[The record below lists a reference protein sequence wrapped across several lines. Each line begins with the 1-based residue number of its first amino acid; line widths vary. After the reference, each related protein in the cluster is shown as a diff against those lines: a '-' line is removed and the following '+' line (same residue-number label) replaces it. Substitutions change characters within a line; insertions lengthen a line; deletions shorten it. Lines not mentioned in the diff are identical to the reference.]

1 MINGRSVE
9 RQCHFDS
16 RYAIIGPVQV
26 GLMVRAARRRSGLTQ
41 RGLAEAAGVPQATVG
56 RIEAGSVSP
65 RAETLIRLLG
75 AVGHE
80 LSIERRI
87 GEGIDRTLI
96 RDRLQMTPEERIRL
110 AAEEARAMPEI
121 RVRR

>member
-1 MINGRSVE
+1 MADPSNASPAS
-9 RQCHFDS
+9 DS
-16 RYAIIGPVQV
+16 RYAIIGLMQAGP
-26 GLMVRAARRRSGLTQ
+26 MVRASRRRSGLTQ
-41 RGLAEAAGVPQATVG
+41 RQLAEAAGVPQATVG

-75 AVGHE
+75 AAGHE
-80 LSIERRI
+80 LSVERRI

-96 RDRLQMTPEERIRL
+96 QDRLRMTPEERIRL

>member
-1 MINGRSVE
+1 
-9 RQCHFDS
+9 
-16 RYAIIGPVQV
+16 
-26 GLMVRAARRRSGLTQ
+26 MVRAARRRSGLTQ
-41 RGLAEAAGVPQATVG
+41 RQLAAAAGVPQATVG
-56 RIEAGSVSP
+56 RIETGSVSP

-75 AVGHE
+75 AAGHE
-80 LSIERRI
+80 LSVERRI

-96 RDRLQMTPEERIRL
+96 QARLRMTPEERIRL